1 MRGYFKLIFFLSL
14 SALIF
19 SGCKTKRVLTKSPLL
34 PLSEKAIIEQLQA
47 NIFNFRTI
55 SAKLDVNAKTEKENR
70 SFKVNM
76 RVAADSA
83 IWMSITPALGI
94 EAARAMVS
102 VDSLKFIDKLGDKY
116 YMGDY
121 RALDSLF
128 GYEAQYDFLEN
139 LLVGNPI
146 QILEDEKYQSVVDEL
161 YYVIQTKNPRKVRK
175 AVDLSFKP
183 SMKDTLQIETEV
195 VKRKKLDKAFEKL
208 EEEDLVIKR
217 FYVRSDNFRV
227 EKVIIED
234 LLTQRSFRVEYAD
247 FLQVAGKPF
256 AHDITI
262 FIDTPKESGKFEL
275 SYSRIKINEPQ
286 SYPFKVPSKYEP
298 LFR

>member
-1 MRGYFKLIFFLSL
+1 MNVLGRLLVFLVML
-14 SALIF
+14 SAI
-19 SGCKTKRVLTKSPLL
+19 SSCKTKRALTKSPLL
-34 PLSEKAIIEQLQA
+34 PLSEKAIIDQLEA
-47 NIFNFRTI
+47 NIFEFNTL
-55 SAKLDVNAKTEKENR
+55 SAKLDVKAKTDKESR
-70 SFKVNM
+70 SFKVNA

-94 EAARAMVS
+94 EAARALVTE
-102 VDSLKFIDKLGDKY
+102 DSLKFIDKLSDKFY
-116 YMGDY
+116 LGDY

-128 GYEAQYDFLEN
+128 GYEAQYSFLEN
-139 LLVGNPI
+139 LMVGNPI
-146 QILEDEKYQSVVDEL
+146 QILDGEKYQSIVDDL

-175 AVDLSFKP
+175 AVDL
-183 SMKDTLQIETEV
+183 TLERAEQDSATIDTEV
-195 VKRKKLDKAFEKL
+195 IREKKLIRAVEKF

-234 LLTQRSFRVEYAD
+234 LLTQRSFRVEYGD
-247 FLQVAGKPF
+247 FQPLGDNFF
-256 AHDITI
+256 AHDVDI
-262 FIDTPKESGKFEL
+262 FIDTPKESGKFEF
-275 SYSRIKINEPQ
+275 SYSRIKVNEKQ

>member
-1 MRGYFKLIFFLSL
+1 MRRSFEPIFFL
-14 SALIF
+14 LILLLVI

-34 PLSEKAIIEQLQA
+34 PLSEKAIIAQLEA
-47 NIFNFRTI
+47 NAFEFSTL
-55 SAKLDVNAKTEKENR
+55 SAKLDVSAVTETENR

-102 VDSLKFIDKLGDKY
+102 EDSLKFIDKLSDKY

-183 SMKDTLQIETEV
+183 SLGDSLQIETEI
-195 VKRKKLDKAFEKL
+195 VKRKKLDKAVEKL
-208 EEEDLVIKR
+208 EDEDLVIKR
-217 FYVRSDNFRV
+217 FYVRADNFRV

-247 FLQVAGKPF
+247 FMEVEGYSF
-256 AHDITI
+256 AHDITV
-262 FIDTPKESGKFEL
+262 FIDTPKETGKFEL
-275 SYSRIKINEPQ
+275 SYSRLRRNIPQ
-286 SYPFKVPSKYEP
+286 SYPFKIPSKYDP

>member
-1 MRGYFKLIFFLSL
+1 MKRGFNLIFFLLISL
-14 SALIF
+14 LVL

-34 PLSEKAIIEQLQA
+34 PLSEKAIIAQLEA
-47 NIFNFRTI
+47 NMFEFSSL
-55 SAKLDVNAKTEKENR
+55 SAKLDVNAETEKENR

-76 RVAADSA
+76 RVEADSA

-94 EAARAMVS
+94 EAARALVS
-102 VDSLKFIDKLGDKY
+102 EDSLKFIDKLADKY
-116 YMGDY
+116 YLGDY

-128 GYEAQYDFLEN
+128 GYEAQYNFLEN

-183 SMKDTLQIETEV
+183 SMEDTLQIETQV

-208 EEEDLVIKR
+208 DEEDLVIKR

-234 LLTQRSFRVEYAD
+234 LLTQRSFRVEYDD
-247 FLQVAGKPF
+247 FLEIEGYSF

-262 FIDTPKESGKFEL
+262 YIDTPTESGKFEL
-275 SYSRIKINEPQ
+275 SYSRIKLNEAQ

>member
-1 MRGYFKLIFFLSL
+1 VVL
-14 SALIF
+14 

-34 PLSEKAIIEQLQA
+34 PLNEKAIIAQLEA
-47 NIFNFRTI
+47 TLFKFETLN
-55 SAKLDVNAKTEKENR
+55 AKLSVNAETEKENR

-76 RVAADSA
+76 RVASDSA

-94 EAARAMVS
+94 EAARAMVTT
-102 VDSLKFIDKLGDKY
+102 DSLKFIDKLSDKFY
-116 YMGDY
+116 LGDY

-146 QILEDEKYQSVVDEL
+146 QILEGEKYQSVVDDL

-175 AVDLSFKP
+175 AVDLTFKP
-183 SMKDTLQIETEV
+183 SMEDSLQIETEI
-195 VKRKKLDKAFEKL
+195 VKKKKLEKAVEKL

-217 FYVRSDNFRV
+217 FYVRADNFRV

-234 LLTQRSFRVEYAD
+234 LLTERSFRVEYGD
-247 FLQVAGKPF
+247 FMDVGGQAF
-256 AHDITI
+256 AHEIDIYI
-262 FIDTPKESGKFEL
+262 NTPKESGKFEL
-275 SYSRIKINEPQ
+275 SYSRVRLNESQ

>member
-1 MRGYFKLIFFLSL
+1 MRRYFKLILFLCL
-14 SALIF
+14 LAMIF
-19 SGCKTKRVLTKSPLL
+19 SSCKTKRVLTKSPLL
-34 PLSEKAIIEQLQA
+34 PLSEKAIIAQIQA
-47 NIFNFRTI
+47 NTFDFSTI
-55 SAKLDVNAKTEKENR
+55 SAKLDVSVLTEKENR

-76 RVAADSA
+76 RVEADSA

-94 EAARAMVS
+94 EAARALVS
-102 VDSLKFIDKLGDKY
+102 EDSLKFIDKLSDKY
-116 YMGDY
+116 YLGDY

-183 SMKDTLQIETEV
+183 SMEDTLQIETEV

-217 FYVRSDNFRV
+217 FYVRADNFRI

-247 FLQVAGKPF
+247 FAKLEGNSF
-256 AHDITI
+256 ANDITI

-275 SYSRIKINEPQ
+275 SYSRIKVNEPQ